1 MFKKCFAIYVCITIN
16 SCRRN
21 IMKCNKL
28 NNTDHHKDRR
38 IQLNGMEDY
47 RIDEPFLFLLLIL
60 NTATKIASNL

>member
-1 MFKKCFAIYVCITIN
+1 
-16 SCRRN
+16 
-21 IMKCNKL
+21 MKCNKL

-60 NTATKIASNL
+60 NTATKKASNL